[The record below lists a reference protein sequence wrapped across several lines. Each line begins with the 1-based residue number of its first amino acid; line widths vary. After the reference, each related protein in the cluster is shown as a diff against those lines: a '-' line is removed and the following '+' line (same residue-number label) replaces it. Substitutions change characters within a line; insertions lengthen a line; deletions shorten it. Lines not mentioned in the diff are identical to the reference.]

1 MVADAPGDTGII
13 LHHYDASPFSW
24 KVRALLGLKRLAWHS
39 VVTPNMLPKPD
50 LVALTGGYR
59 RAPVLQIGADIY
71 LDSQL
76 ALAEIERRFPGHAR
90 GAVWPVNLWA
100 DRAFFQA
107 SVVVIFGAIG
117 DRIDTALAADR
128 EKLSGRPF
136 DVAAM
141 RAMERPARAE
151 WRAHAA
157 WIERALDAADAPF
170 LCGDEP
176 GIADVAA
183 HMNIWFVAGTLPM
196 VAEALLDGMPRVA
209 AWRARLNDR
218 GEGERREMTG
228 ADALAVARAAAP
240 LAPVAH
246 TPDPTGF
253 VPGDR
258 VSIAATDYGCDAIP
272 GTLVA
277 LTPDTITIARE
288 DAALDLLHLH
298 APRIGY
304 RIAPA

>member
-1 MVADAPGDTGII
+1 MAADAPGDTGII

-24 KVRALLGLKRLAWHS
+24 KVRAALGLKRLAWHS

-59 RAPVLQIGADIY
+59 RAPVLQIGADVY

-76 ALAEIERRFPGHAR
+76 ALAEIERRFPGHAA
-90 GAVWPVNLWA
+90 GPVWPTNLWA

-107 SVVVIFGAIG
+107 TVIVIFGAIS
-117 DRIDTALAADR
+117 DRIDPAFAADR
-128 EKLSGRPF
+128 ERLSGRPF

-157 WIERALDAADAPF
+157 WIERALADRAFLGGDA
-170 LCGDEP
+170 P

-183 HMNIWFVAGTLPM
+183 HMNIWFLAGALPK
-196 VAEALLDGMPRVA
+196 VAEELSRGMTRLAGWSEAIRAL
-209 AWRARLNDR
+209 
-218 GEGERREMTG
+218 GEGDRHERTG
-228 ADALAVARAAAP
+228 AEALAVARDAP
-240 LAPVAH
+240 PAPIDDPAL
-246 TPDPTGF
+246 PDPTGLSI
-253 VPGDR
+253 GDQ
-258 VSIAATDYGCDAIP
+258 VSIAAIDYGRDAMA

-277 LTPDTITIARE
+277 LSPDRMTIARE
-288 DAALDLLHLH
+288 DAALGAIHLH

-304 RIAPA
+304 EIRPA